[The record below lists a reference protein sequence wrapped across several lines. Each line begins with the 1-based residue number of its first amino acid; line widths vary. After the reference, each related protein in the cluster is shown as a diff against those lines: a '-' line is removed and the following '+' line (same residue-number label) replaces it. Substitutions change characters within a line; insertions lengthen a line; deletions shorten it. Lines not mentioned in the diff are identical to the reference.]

1 MKRIR
6 YGVIGMKGVGQYHLE
21 FAQRN
26 PHVDVASNFQYGIAG
41 SEFTA
46 RAELVEAHS
55 PFDKLRANGDSP
67 K

>member
-1 MKRIR
+1 M
-6 YGVIGMKGVGQYHLE
+6 GNE
-21 FAQRN
+21 
-26 PHVDVASNFQYGIAG
+26 SNSNKIMDNIPQDERFRPLAGNGDSNSQYGIAG